1 MEKEKRSKLWFI
13 IRIGNNFN
21 VMLIVAFFL
30 GVLLI
35 GSTYAWLSSS
45 LDVRINFLNLTVS
58 NDSGLS
64 ISLDGINF
72 GESVVVS
79 EDILIDD
86 LKATYPNH
94 VNQWC
99 GRGLI
104 PVSTIG
110 IKNPDSDKYC
120 G

>member
-13 IRIGNNFN
+13 IKIGNNFN

-58 NDSGLS
+58 
-64 ISLDGINF
+64 
-72 GESVVVS
+72 
-79 EDILIDD
+79 
-86 LKATYPNH
+86 K
-94 VNQWC
+94 
-99 GRGLI
+99 
-104 PVSTIG
+104 
-110 IKNPDSDKYC
+110 
-120 G
+120 